1 MNDALGTTQAS
12 ASQLTFRQA
21 TLNDLP
27 ELARVFNEIWPQE
40 EPLKHTPMGL
50 EMAKYLT
57 LGYMSR
63 ATFANMAFTADGTF
77 AGTTFARVEG
87 QRLLFPEAS
96 DMARETA
103 QFISEDPMGKLAVDF
118 YDGPFHEGEQQMER
132 DSEVERNTQAE
143 LLLYMV
149 NPATQ
154 GMGVGGKLWKAL
166 MHELRKEGV
175 HSFFLHTD
183 TTCDYTYYEYHGLKR
198 VAERLHADHPE
209 DDDQIYRFNYDMF
222 VYRGDVPA
230 AVQETPAK

>member
-27 ELARVFNEIWPQE
+27 ELSRVFNEIWPQE

-103 QFISEDPMGKLAVDF
+103 QFISEDPMGKLA
-118 YDGPFHEGEQQMER
+118 
-132 DSEVERNTQAE
+132 SI
-143 LLLYMV
+143 
-149 NPATQ
+149 
-154 GMGVGGKLWKAL
+154 
-166 MHELRKEGV
+166 
-175 HSFFLHTD
+175 S
-183 TTCDYTYYEYHGLKR
+183 TTARSTRANSRWNETAR
-198 VAERLHADHPE
+198 S
-209 DDDQIYRFNYDMF
+209 
-222 VYRGDVPA
+222 RGTRRPNCCS
-230 AVQETPAK
+230 TW